1 MSKTAYIVVF
11 GIGGRDN
18 TVWHKSLPMPTL
30 GAAEA
35 SARRVVRQG
44 YPAYVKTSKEVELL
58 GLPVGPAPL
67 WDYRNLQ
74 WVKEP
79 ALGVGC

>member
-18 TVWHKSLPMPTL
+18 TVWRKSLPLPTRE
-30 GAAEA
+30 AARGYAE
-35 SARRVVRQG
+35 RVVRQG
-44 YPAYVKTSKEVELL
+44 YPAYVKTLKEVELL

-67 WDYRNLQ
+67 WDYRNLC